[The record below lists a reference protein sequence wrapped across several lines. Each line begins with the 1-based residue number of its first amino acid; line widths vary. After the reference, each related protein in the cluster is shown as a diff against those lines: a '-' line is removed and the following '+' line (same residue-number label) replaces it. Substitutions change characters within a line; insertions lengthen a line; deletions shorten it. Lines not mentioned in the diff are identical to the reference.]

1 MVALM
6 MALQSCAGFAV
17 VPAGRLVPALGAR
30 ARPLRRLVVAAAL
43 SDDKKDVKP
52 ADAYA
57 AASPGLRT
65 QSDEAAMETVAEA
78 GRQELKG
85 LADLTKQEQ
94 EELKKKLE
102 EEITLA
108 MTGASIEMLEEYD
121 QKTQAILEKMKEDRD
136 IIREETANLERLA
149 KSMEQPLWWKKGD
162 NEPKPGEKGSS
173 KFSVPLALAWM
184 FGFAGANELY
194 QMYLNDEGVQFIP
207 AGKAVFDGLLAV
219 VSGGIALRKKKAE

>member
-1 MVALM
+1 MARRTVAAVTRRRGAAAVVALM

-102 EEITLA
+102 EVRSRTRVR
-108 MTGASIEMLEEYD
+108 ASARAPGR
-121 QKTQAILEKMKEDRD
+121 TPART
-136 IIREETANLERLA
+136 RESRACSCCFPDVRA
-149 KSMEQPLWWKKGD
+149 R
-162 NEPKPGEKGSS
+162 
-173 KFSVPLALAWM
+173 A
-184 FGFAGANELY
+184 
-194 QMYLNDEGVQFIP
+194 
-207 AGKAVFDGLLAV
+207 
-219 VSGGIALRKKKAE
+219 